1 MTMESY
7 ERDIRIKEIQDKEYN
22 RILEEFEDEIKHD
35 IEFVSFLIKHMKN
48 KADDF
53 YGFDFTQELQEM
65 LKDLI

>member
-1 MTMESY
+1 MTIENY

-35 IEFVSFLIKHMKN
+35 IEHISFLIKHMKN

-65 LKDLI
+65 LQDLI